1 MSDGQGEEEDTVL
14 RSLRNSGGG
23 LYCSL
28 EATPKPKH
36 WRLGKLGEGR
46 KDLLN
51 FSPVSLS
58 IPISICLT
66 FCFVCILFMHFIF
79 NFFHLDLTFPF
90 FLNFSLFRL

>member
-1 MSDGQGEEEDTVL
+1 MSGGQGEEEDTVL
-14 RSLRNSGGG
+14 RGLHNSGGG
-23 LYCSL
+23 LCCSL
-28 EATPKPKH
+28 EVMPKPKH
-36 WRLGKLGEGR
+36 WRLGRLGEDR

-79 NFFHLDLTFPF
+79 YFFFI
-90 FLNFSLFRL
+90 